1 MNIKLNDFLQ
11 NFAEVTKNLIERYET
26 EYKNLSGEG
35 KKARLDDALSGYVQT
50 VIDNIGLNFIFKF
63 VLKKLIIENIP
74 AITQIIFDLIKTKIE
89 GITK

>member
-35 KKARLDDALSGYVQT
+35 KKARLDDALSGYAQT